1 MVNPRLR
8 YIGLIAT
15 VVLAAGVSRAAIY
28 DYAVNDGS
36 NRALRL
42 NMPDDLPVVR
52 GILSW
57 GNGGVGD
64 SRGQAT
70 SVELVPFA
78 RAHGFC
84 VVATSGF
91 DFTVPGTYDVYMTG
105 LDHLAAM
112 SGHPELN
119 QVPWM
124 PLGHSN
130 GGIMSY
136 LLAVNNPTRTL
147 SFAISK
153 AVEFANQRPPAA
165 TLAIPGLLVAG
176 ELDTSI
182 RVTGIN
188 SLYDGN
194 RPRGGLWAWA
204 EEQGVGHEDGE
215 EDDLERPIAEDVLGL
230 RYPESQ
236 DAKDR
241 SLRPVDESSGW
252 LVDTASYKDGWARI
266 YPYADYPGD
275 RRSAGWLPTK
285 RSAYIFR
292 AFASYNKATTEV
304 ALISPTNPRVT
315 ELGAPIGYQMSA
327 PPGNWTTIEF
337 YEGST
342 LLARKSRADAADLS
356 VTITAERAGYSVFH
370 AVVAYADGT
379 FRTTPLKRVFI
390 NPSLTLPR
398 SQPAPIISEKQD
410 PGSTTAF
417 QWTTYLGAT
426 GYRLERSS
434 SPTGPWTRVAEVT
447 ASSFGEPASLAGVT
461 LYYRVTA
468 LWNSTV
474 LATSELFPVTV
485 PVIHGGHG
493 RLTNLSVRAYAGA
506 GESTLIVGLIHYGG
520 NKRVLIR
527 AIGPGLVPYG
537 VTGTLP
543 NPKLRLVASSGAE
556 LLTND
561 DWGASPNVDELTA
574 TTARLG
580 GFPLQRGSLDAAVL
594 YTLSS
599 ASAAT
604 TALTEAIGA
613 PGVALAEVYDAD
625 PEADSRLVNLSAR
638 GLVLTESGVMIIG
651 IIIGGNENLTVLF
664 RAAGPALRNFG
675 LSGVLANPTVSLHST
690 DRELHQN
697 DNWGENANTV
707 ELRRASS
714 ELTGFT
720 FPDGSLDAG
729 LLVTLVPGAY
739 TLVISGA
746 NSTTGVALAEAYA
759 VP

>member
-1 MVNPRLR
+1 MAHPPFR
-8 YIGLIAT
+8 YIVFIVAAVFAT
-15 VVLAAGVSRAAIY
+15 QVGRAAIY

-70 SVELVPFA
+70 SIELVPFA

-105 LDHLAAM
+105 LDRLATM

-136 LLAVNNPTRTL
+136 LLAVNNPARSV

-153 AVEFANQRPPAA
+153 AVEFANQNPPAA

-182 RVTGIN
+182 RVTGIKA
-188 SLYDGN
+188 LYDAN

-204 EEQGVGHEDGE
+204 EEQGIGHEDGA
-215 EDDLERPIAEDVLGL
+215 EDDLERPIAEDVLAL
-230 RYPESQ
+230 RYPETQ

-241 SLRPVDESSGW
+241 SLRPVSESSGW
-252 LVDTASYKDGWARI
+252 LVDTSSYKEGWARI

-275 RRSAGWLPTK
+275 RRAAGWLPTK

-292 AFASYNKATTEV
+292 AFASYYKATTDV

-315 ELGAPIGYQMSA
+315 ELGAPIGYQMSP

-356 VTITAERAGYSVFH
+356 VTITAERPGYSVFH

-379 FRTTPLKRVFI
+379 LRTTPLKRIFI

-398 SQPAPIISEKQD
+398 VQPAPIISEKKD
-410 PGSTTAF
+410 SASTTAF

-426 GYRLERSS
+426 SYRVEKSS
-434 SPTGPWTRVAEVT
+434 SSTGPWTRVADVT
-447 ASSFGEPASLAGVT
+447 TNSFGEPASLAGVT

-468 LWNSTV
+468 FWNSTL
-474 LATSELFPVTV
+474 LATSEPFAVTI
-485 PVIHGGHG
+485 PVIHGGRG
-493 RLTNLSVRAYAGA
+493 RLTNLSVRAYAGV
-506 GESTLIVGLIHYGG
+506 GESTLIVGLIHRGG
-520 NKRVLIR
+520 DKRVLIR

-537 VTGTLP
+537 VSGTLA
-543 NPKLRLVASSGAE
+543 NPKLRLVASSGADV
-556 LLTND
+556 LTND
-561 DWGASPNVDELTA
+561 DWGANPNVDDLTA
-574 TTARLG
+574 TTSRLG
-580 GFPLQRGSLDAAVL
+580 CFPLQRGSMDAAVL
-594 YTLSS
+594 YTLP
-599 ASAAT
+599 ATSAAT
-604 TALTEAIGA
+604 TALTEAVGA
-613 PGVALAEVYDAD
+613 PGVALAEVYDA
-625 PEADSRLVNLSAR
+625 ESAADSHLVNLSAR
-638 GLVLTESGVMIIG
+638 GLVLTDSGVMIIG
-651 IIIGGNENLTVLF
+651 LIIEGNEALTVLF

-675 LSGVLANPTVSLHST
+675 LSSALANPTASLHSG
-690 DRELHQN
+690 DRELLQN
-697 DNWGENANTV
+697 DNWSENTNAGELQRVSNDLA
-707 ELRRASS
+707 
-714 ELTGFT
+714 GFP
-720 FPDGSLDAG
+720 FAQGSLDAG
-729 LLVTLVPGAY
+729 MLVTLVPGAY
-739 TLVISGA
+739 TLVVSGV